1 MILKLSP
8 SALATNKDMTP
19 DPTGYRW
26 VTIKVPPYL
35 SIYLSIYLPTSTVN
49 SLTMIFNT
57 FYRLILQGGDDS
69 VGAADALV
77 RSVIELGAKALS
89 KWTNK

>member
-1 MILKLSP
+1 
-8 SALATNKDMTP
+8 
-19 DPTGYRW
+19 
-26 VTIKVPPYL
+26 
-35 SIYLSIYLPTSTVN
+35 
-49 SLTMIFNT
+49 MIFNT